1 MSEQLPLITPGE
13 ILAEEFMEPLG
24 VSQNRLARD
33 MDVPV
38 SRISGIIKSERSITG
53 DTALRLAAFFGT
65 TPEFWMNLQA
75 DFDLR
80 AAKRAK
86 GKEIAARVRPLAAKA
101 A

>member
-1 MSEQLPLITPGE
+1 MNNLLPLITPGE
-13 ILAEEFMEPLG
+13 ILAEEFLEPLN

-38 SRISGIIKSERSITG
+38 SRISGIIKGDRAITG

-65 TPEFWMNLQA
+65 TAEFWMNLQT
-75 DFDLR
+75 DFELR
-80 AAKRAK
+80 SARREK
-86 GKEIAARVRPLAAKA
+86 GIEISSRVRPFAAKA

>member
-1 MSEQLPLITPGE
+1 MCELLPLITPGE

-38 SRISGIIKSERSITG
+38 SRISGIVKGERSITG
-53 DTALRLAAFFGT
+53 DTALRLSAFFGT
-65 TPEFWMNLQA
+65 TPQFWMNLQA
-75 DFDLR
+75 EHDLR

-86 GKEIAARVRPLAAKA
+86 GSEIAARVRPLAEKVA
-101 A
+101 

>member
-1 MSEQLPLITPGE
+1 MSELLPLITPGE

-24 VSQNRLARD
+24 ISQNRLARD

-38 SRISGIIKSERSITG
+38 SRVSGIIRNERAITG

-75 DFDLR
+75 DHDLR
-80 AAKRAK
+80 AARRSK
-86 GKEIAARVRPLAAKA
+86 GNEITARVRPLVVKA